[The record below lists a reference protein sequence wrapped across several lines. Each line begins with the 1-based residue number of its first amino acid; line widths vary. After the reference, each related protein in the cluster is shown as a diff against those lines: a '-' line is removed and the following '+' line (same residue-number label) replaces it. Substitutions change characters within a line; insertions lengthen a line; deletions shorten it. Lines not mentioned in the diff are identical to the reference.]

1 VTIDILMIRSKNLSL
16 FIVSF
21 LLVSCSDQQNPDNQK
36 EESVPPISI
45 ANLETIMTV
54 GDIQRGSKL
63 YIQCRA
69 CHSLKEN
76 EPHKI
81 GPNLFKLIGS
91 KAGIRDGYNYSDALS
106 GSEIVWTVENLDLWL
121 EKPYEI
127 LPGNKMVFSGMR
139 KQEDRNDLI
148 AFLYDQTSEK

>member
-1 VTIDILMIRSKNLSL
+1 MIHLKKLSL
-16 FIVSF
+16 FIISF
-21 LLVSCSDQQNPDNQK
+21 LLISCSDQQNPDNEK
-36 EESVPPISI
+36 VESETPSI
-45 ANLETIMTV
+45 ANQGTLIEV
-54 GDIQRGSKL
+54 GNIERGSKL

>member
-1 VTIDILMIRSKNLSL
+1 MFTFENLSL
-16 FIVSF
+16 YF
-21 LLVSCSDQQNPDNQK
+21 LLFLLIGCSDQKSVDNDQQD
-36 EESVPPISI
+36 I
-45 ANLETIMTV
+45 ALANTV
-54 GDIQRGSKL
+54 DTRELIIIDGDLDRGRKL
-63 YIQCRA
+63 YLQCRA

-81 GPNLFKLIGS
+81 GPNLFKIIGS
-91 KAGIRDGYNYSDALS
+91 TAGTMKGYNYSDALS
-106 GSEIVWTVENLDLWL
+106 KSEIVWTKENLDLWL

-148 AFLYDQTSEK
+148 AYVYDETSEE

>member
-1 VTIDILMIRSKNLSL
+1 MIHLKNLSL
-16 FIVSF
+16 FIIS
-21 LLVSCSDQQNPDNQK
+21 LLLISCGDQQNRDNEK
-36 EESVPPISI
+36 VESVTPII
-45 ANLETIMTV
+45 ANQGTLIEV
-54 GDIQRGSKL
+54 GNIERGSKL

-127 LPGNKMVFSGMR
+127 LPGNKMVFSGMS

>member
-1 VTIDILMIRSKNLSL
+1 MTIDILMIHLKNLSL
-16 FIVSF
+16 FIIS
-21 LLVSCSDQQNPDNQK
+21 LLLISCGDQQNRDNEK
-36 EESVPPISI
+36 VESVTPII
-45 ANLETIMTV
+45 ANQVTLIEV
-54 GDIQRGSKL
+54 GNIERGSKL

>member
-1 VTIDILMIRSKNLSL
+1 MITFENLSL
-16 FIVSF
+16 FILVF
-21 LLVSCSDQQNPDNQK
+21 LLMGCSDQKSVDNDQQD
-36 EESVPPISI
+36 I
-45 ANLETIMTV
+45 ALANTVDTRELITIDGDLE
-54 GDIQRGSKL
+54 RGRKL
-63 YIQCRA
+63 YLQCRA

-81 GPNLFKLIGS
+81 GPNLFKIIGS
-91 KAGIRDGYNYSDALS
+91 TAGTMKGYNYSDALS
-106 GSEIVWTVENLDLWL
+106 KSEIVWTKENLDLWL

-148 AFLYDQTSEK
+148 AYVYDETSEE